1 MVPAIWDRTWTR
13 TAPSNGALGGRRK
26 EGRTAEVQ
34 RLAEEMV
41 AAFETQ
47 EVHREALAEFLL
59 FQEAAGREEVT
70 AGLVR
75 ELAAYLASARSN
87 PELRFR

>member
-1 MVPAIWDRTWTR
+1 V
-13 TAPSNGALGGRRK
+13 
-26 EGRTAEVQ
+26 EVQ
-34 RLAEEMV
+34 REEMV
-41 AAFETQ
+41 SAFETQ
-47 EVHREALAEFLL
+47 EVHREALAALLL

-75 ELAAYLASARSN
+75 ELITYLASARSN